1 MVGQKRDKKISFQV
15 MFLLD
20 RSWSIP
26 KKNSIKIQKLK
37 KKKKRRSH
45 SIFISRQCR
54 SGQAQKGRKK
64 FRSKYRFYPTRAEAF
79 RKKLKKLKNVILASF
94 VEKMGPGQVEKEKKR
109 ILHREPF
116 LPELGLSIP
125 KIEQK

>member
-1 MVGQKRDKKISFQV
+1 

-37 KKKKRRSH
+37 KKKKKEKKRSH

-64 FRSKYRFYPTRAEAF
+64 FRSKYRFYSTRAEAF

-94 VEKMGPGQVEKEKKR
+94 VEKMGPGQVEKREKKN
-109 ILHREPF
+109 F
-116 LPELGLSIP
+116 ASGTVFA
-125 KIEQK
+125 